1 MAVFP
6 HMDGSQFPHLD
17 NVNVNKYVND
27 FDYSR
32 YDETQMKLTLCT
44 VPWDMGEA
52 HIGNR
57 TISGIGNVVFFE
69 TKEKRDQWFASI
81 PDDECLRFESKYKE
95 LHRDLY
101 IDVPVPF
108 DVAAKYNY
116 LMVEYSLFANDSSPV
131 MYEMKDGVRK
141 WFWFV
146 REVEYLAPNTT
157 RLHLL
162 DDAWQTWIYDVDITG
177 MMLER
182 GHAPMFAT
190 TADEFLKDPIGNNE
204 NLLTEDVNFGNAS
217 LAKSS
222 NEFIFNADNMYAL
235 VFTTANVK
243 TSWGSK
249 SANTWHTPGRGYY
262 RLQGVPNYYVFA
274 VAADDFDTFI
284 ENCEDDIPQFL
295 QTIKA
300 IAFVSGDIVDI
311 DSESFEF
318 ADVDCY
324 NVNAGYVQNNLIK
337 LDKSLFGFDKKYQDI
352 AKLYTYPYSVIEVT
366 DENGNVTE
374 IRVEETTGKI
384 AIESTVSLVF
394 PWLTINAHLTGLGKT
409 ARHRVTFA
417 NVNSRTMPIQG
428 NWYETL
434 RSWNIPTFGITQDAG
449 TNNDYATHFDRAQ
462 QQTAANN
469 ELASANAS
477 AATAQANQNEIA
489 DNTLDNADLQTTLNT
504 ANNSVDNTYH
514 VSVTEAD
521 TYLNTQQR
529 AAANAFISAG
539 VNAEIE
545 AKDEQAAIGA
555 ASAGVT
561 AAASVVTNLLSGDIV
576 GAVGAAIGGGASV
589 ASTIAS
595 NNVSVNLTQ
604 TEAGMAQASNNAN
617 ESQSNANMN
626 SKNTAY
632 ATQGSRH
639 TIAANTYT
647 DGVAANNA
655 ATTIANAARDYA
667 TDTANAT
674 RRYNTEIAAIENQIA
689 QAKLNTPLE
698 FGAWQNGDLATSR
711 PIGLFANVVTQ
722 TDAAISAA
730 GDEMLRYG
738 YTLDKYWQ
746 FDGNWN
752 IGKKYTYWK
761 LKDFWVNA
769 LNVPDMYMDKL
780 RFFLFGGVTVWRN
793 PSDIGKTTIY
803 DN

>member
-32 YDETQMKLTLCT
+32 YDETQMKLMLCT

-57 TISGIGNVVFFE
+57 TISGIGNVVYFE
-69 TKEKRDQWFASI
+69 TKEKRDSWFASI
-81 PDDECLRFESKYKE
+81 PDSECLRFESKYKE

-101 IDVPVPF
+101 IDVPTPF

-116 LMVEYSLFANDSSPV
+116 LMVEYSLFANDSSPI
-131 MYEMKDGVRK
+131 MYETKDGVRK

-146 REVEYLAPNTT
+146 REVEYLSPSTT

-190 TADEFLKDPIGNNE
+190 TADEFLKDPIRNNT

-217 LAKSS
+217 LSKSS
-222 NEFIFNADNMYAL
+222 SEFIFNADNMYAL

-262 RLQGVPNYYVFA
+262 RLQGVPSYYVFA
-274 VAADDFDTFI
+274 VAADDFDTLI

-300 IAFVSGDIVDI
+300 IAFVSADIVDI
-311 DSESFEF
+311 DSETFEF

-324 NVNAGYVQNNLIK
+324 NVNAGYVQNDLLK

-449 TNNDYATHFDRAQ
+449 TNNDYATHFDRNQAA
-462 QQTAANN
+462 TAASN

-595 NNVSVNLTQ
+595 NNVSVNLTE
-604 TEAGMAQASNNAN
+604 TEAGMARASNSAN
-617 ESQSNANMN
+617 ESQSNTNMN

-632 ATQGSRH
+632 ATQGSGH
-639 TIAANTYT
+639 TTAANTYT
-647 DGVAANNA
+647 EGVAANNA

-667 TDTANAT
+667 TNTANAT

-711 PIGLFANVVTQ
+711 PMGLFANVVTQ

>member
-52 HIGNR
+52 HIGSR
-57 TISGIGNVVFFE
+57 TISGIGNVVYFE

-81 PDDECLRFESKYKE
+81 PDNECLRFESKYKE

-116 LMVEYSLFANDSSPV
+116 LMVEYSLFANDGSPV
-131 MYEMKDGVRK
+131 MYETKDGVRK

-190 TADEFLKDPIGNNE
+190 TADEFLKDPIGNNA
-204 NLLTEDVNFGNAS
+204 NLLTEDVNYGNAS

-222 NEFIFNADNMYAL
+222 NEFIFNAANMYAL

-262 RLQGVPNYYVFA
+262 RLQGVPSYYVFA

-300 IAFVSGDIVDI
+300 IAFVSADIVDI

-318 ADVDCY
+318 ADTNCY
-324 NVNAGYVQNNLIK
+324 NVNAGYVQNDLIK
-337 LDKSLFGFDKKYQDI
+337 LDKGLFGFDKKYQDI

-434 RSWNIPTFGITQDAG
+434 RSWNVPTFGITQDAG
-449 TNNDYATHFDRAQ
+449 TNNDYATHYDRNQAA
-462 QQTAANN
+462 TAASNAYSN
-469 ELASANAS
+469 VTASANC
-477 AATAQANQNEIA
+477 
-489 DNTLDNADLQTTLNT
+489 LVDNADLQMSANDAYNDQNNLLVGQNFDA
-504 ANNSVDNTYH
+504 ANNYNDTIKESDNKFVEKTTNNQ
-514 VSVTEAD
+514 VAA
-521 TYLNTQQR
+521 TQRQGS
-529 AAANAFISAG
+529 ISAT
-539 VNAEIE
+539 
-545 AKDEQAAIGA
+545 
-555 ASAGVT
+555 S
-561 AAASVVTNLLSGDIV
+561 S
-576 GAVGAAIGGGASV
+576 AIGGAISATANV
-589 ASTIAS
+589 ASGGNVAGAVAAFGGGIADAMATTAS
-595 NNVSVNLTQ
+595 TAAGVQLLEDNADEAINRNARNRDAARAADFKRSESAKDFNNETKDIKNDLIEST
-604 TEAGMAQASNNAN
+604 NAN
-617 ESQSNANMN
+617 
-626 SKNTAY
+626 TA
-632 ATQGSRH
+632 AMQ
-639 TIAANTYT
+639 
-647 DGVAANNA
+647 
-655 ATTIANAARDYA
+655 
-667 TDTANAT
+667 TANGGRDLAT
-674 RRYNTEIAAIENQIA
+674 ANSAIANQIA
-689 QAKLNTPLE
+689 QAAMNTPLE

-711 PIGLFANVVTQ
+711 PMGLFANVVTQ

-738 YTLDKYWQ
+738 YALDKYWQ
-746 FDGNWN
+746 FNGNWN

-780 RFFLFGGVTVWRN
+780 RFFLFGGVTVWRD

-803 DN
+803 ENL